1 MTTSIFSKLSQQSK
15 HRDLLEIVDPNAPPI
30 GNPKTAKTIA
40 EFRAMGLDVRMVCG
54 SCGTSGPLDV
64 SSLPRGIDTES
75 RIAAARC
82 PSCGSEAVSQEIVP
96 LGSVSGPS
104 FVGFVRIPR
113 VASAKSYQRNR
124 ALRAEIEIL
133 PEDDLPAD
141 LLPILEKNIVEDQDF
156 PEEVETK
163 EDDEGNMNASAQKA
177 PVKPSAKAPVKTS
190 TPSVA
195 KAQTKVPA
203 KTSPKAAS
211 KALTK
216 TVAKSTGKTTT
227 KASAKTPPKAVVRT
241 SVKTV
246 AKGVGKTTAKAS
258 AKTSPKAASKAL
270 AKTVAKSTGKITS
283 KAPAKTPPK
292 AVARTPAKSGT
303 KGAGKTTTKASAKSP
318 KGRTR

>member
-64 SSLPRGIDTES
+64 SSLPKGIDTES
-75 RIAAARC
+75 RIVAARC

-96 LGSVSGPS
+96 LGSLSGPS

-113 VASAKSYQRNR
+113 VAPAKSYQRNR

-141 LLPILEKNIVEDQDF
+141 LLPILEQNIIEDQDF
-156 PEEVETK
+156 PEDVETK
-163 EDDEGNMNASAQKA
+163 EADEGNMNAPTPKA

-190 TPSVA
+190 APSVA
-195 KAQTKVPA
+195 QAPTKAPA

-211 KALTK
+211 KSLTK
-216 TVAKSTGKTTT
+216 TVPKSTGKTTV
-227 KASAKTPPKAVVRT
+227 KAPAKTPSKAVVRT

-246 AKGVGKTTAKAS
+246 AKSVGKTTAKA
-258 AKTSPKAASKAL
+258 
-270 AKTVAKSTGKITS
+270 
-283 KAPAKTPPK
+283 PAKRPSK
-292 AVARTPAKSGT
+292 AVARTSAKSGT
-303 KGAGKTTTKASAKSP
+303 KGAGKTTAKTSAKSP
-318 KGRTR
+318 KGRAR